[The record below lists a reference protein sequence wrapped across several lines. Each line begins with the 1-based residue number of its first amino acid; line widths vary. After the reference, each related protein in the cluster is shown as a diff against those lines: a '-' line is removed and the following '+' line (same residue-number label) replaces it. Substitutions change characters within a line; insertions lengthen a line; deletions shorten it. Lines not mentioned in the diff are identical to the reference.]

1 MKDHTKS
8 ASGIHPPN
16 ELYGNQL
23 HSSYEKIV
31 IPFEIIKMILGFNG
45 LIWRSNY
52 RIIVKIPSEQWIHYG
67 KGEMD
72 TKTSHQ
78 FEQSAWIQLSQFNA
92 EDLLKAINQTIKFED
107 VAKNV
112 QVWQQYRDNNQQKLN
127 YIKLIYQTGVYS
139 VLEEWV
145 NKETFRIQSIE
156 HHKPNTIT
164 KAELHELLFDQ
175 VVHEEPQINNTE
187 TWEIS
192 SSSDC

>member
-16 ELYGNQL
+16 ELYSNQL

-31 IPFEIIKMILGFNG
+31 IPFEIIKMILGFNR

-52 RIIVKIPSEQWIHYG
+52 RIIVKIPLEQWIHYG

-78 FEQSAWIQLSQFNA
+78 FEQSAWIQLSQFNT

-112 QVWQQYRDNNQQKLN
+112 QVWQQYCDKNQQKLN
-127 YIKLIYQTGVYS
+127 YLKLIYQTGVYS
-139 VLEEWV
+139 VLEEWI
-145 NKETFRIQSIE
+145 NKEASRIQSIE
-156 HHKPNTIT
+156 SHKPNTIT
-164 KAELHELLFDQ
+164 KAELHELLFDK
-175 VVHEEPQINNTE
+175 VAHEEPQINNLE